1 MERIQNIL
9 QRLQELYYSKH
20 AKSAIDLDLM
30 LDYTRVLYADLLEWK
45 KNVPAIA
52 DEVVTAPHKEDE
64 QPDVEEKEAE
74 KSDANA
80 ERSNADD
87 EADKEV
93 ATEENSDEESAAD
106 DNEDSQDAV
115 AEAPVAKEENTETEP
130 LAKTQPEVAD
140 EEKETVQEEQ
150 EVETPIATH
159 ANEETSVEEKEQKE
173 IKHEDIY
180 SDIVEEFPEQESL
193 NAIKDDNGISFEL
206 PSEAASIS
214 YTEDVTAVEE
224 PVENPT
230 VEVYE
235 LPVPDIE
242 EAPKPQQD
250 LFSAANSGSKKD
262 IRAGIGINDKYL
274 FLNELFNNHKSEYEE
289 ALDRLNRF
297 NGYEEAYNWVI
308 ANTAV
313 YNKWEED
320 DETVQNFYAV
330 LKKHFSASK

>member
-52 DEVVTAPHKEDE
+52 DEVVAAPHKEEE
-64 QPDVEEKEAE
+64 QPEVEKKKAE

-80 ERSNADD
+80 EQSHAED
-87 EADKEV
+87 EVDNEV
-93 ATEENSDEESAAD
+93 ATEENSDERNTPD
-106 DNEDSQDAV
+106 DDADSQDAV
-115 AEAPVAKEENTETEP
+115 AEEPAANEETTEAELPSNT
-130 LAKTQPEVAD
+130 KQEVAD
-140 EEKETVQEEQ
+140 EEKEQVHQEK
-150 EVETPIATH
+150 EVETPIAVH
-159 ANEETSVEEKEQKE
+159 ANEEATVAEKEQKE

-224 PVENPT
+224 PVENPP

-235 LPVPDIE
+235 LPVPVIE

-250 LFSAANSGSKKD
+250 LFSAADSGSKKD